1 MSDRRED
8 DALLIY
14 PEPQRLPE
22 SVRSAL
28 EGGEEVVALAKTDMR
43 GGDYGEDYVVL
54 TNARLLVVNER
65 LVEALPLDKVKSVSI
80 RGYINTCVLVA
91 EVDGGQR
98 SLAVFTRGRLEVFD
112 RLVAIANNIV
122 IGKVPYQLLK
132 EQLLNRVREEE
143 ERRRLSSTRAAILR
157 LLGLLRPIAP
167 VLVAT
172 VVVAVAIRV
181 VGLIPPYLMKIL
193 VDEVLTKGRADL
205 LLHVILGLLAVNL
218 VNTVLNSLNAYINT
232 RFNVG
237 VTNTL
242 RARVYRKLHELSLTH
257 YDRFGSGG
265 LWSRIVDD
273 VNRVQWFLSV
283 AFVPLFIN
291 AAMVAFV
298 GVTLATLNPW
308 LTLVALTPI
317 PVSVTANIIYRKTA
331 SRYYHRL
338 WRKWSRIVSVISDTI
353 NAAILVKSFGK
364 EEEFTRKFEGYQTE
378 FERAQM
384 DVFKFEQQIWPAVG
398 LAFTVSSLLVWWF
411 GSKDVLQGAMTLGSL
426 MAFTSYMWQFYSPVF
441 GLIENVRNL
450 QLLGVAAGRIFEILD
465 IEPDVREPPDAVHV
479 ELTGNVECDNVWFT
493 YDGIHY
499 ALKGVTTRIRSGE
512 RVGLVGPS
520 GSGKTTLAKLL
531 LHLYDPQVGS
541 VRFDGVDARRIKL
554 SSLKEQVAI
563 VLQNPVLL
571 DTTIAENI
579 AVGKPGA
586 TPEEII
592 AAAKAAKAHDFI
604 MRLPEAY
611 DTEVGMQG
619 SRLSGGER
627 ARVALAAAL
636 LKDPKILILDEPT
649 AALDAL
655 TEDEVTEELER
666 LTRGRT
672 TIIIAHRLST
682 LRFTDRI
689 IVMENGRI
697 VEEGTHEELL
707 KRDGLYKRLWEA
719 QLKGLMRMGAAEV
732 GGEARGELVAVARAA

>member
-1 MSDRRED
+1 MPGTPNED
-8 DALLIY
+8 TLRIY
-14 PEPQRLPE
+14 PKPDEIPSQVK
-22 SVRSAL
+22 SVL
-28 EGGEEVVALAKTDMR
+28 ENGEEVVALAKTDMV
-43 GGDYGEDYVVL
+43 GGDYGEEYVIL
-54 TNARLLVVNER
+54 TNSRLVVVNEK
-65 LVEALPLDKVKSVSI
+65 LVDAVSLEKITTASI
-80 RGYINTCVLVA
+80 RGYINTCVLT
-91 EVDGGQR
+91 VDTDEGPR
-98 SLAVFTRGRLEVFD
+98 SLAVFTRGRLEAFD
-112 RLVAIANNIV
+112 KLVTIVNNLV
-122 IGKVPYQLLK
+122 VGKIPYQLLK
-132 EQLLNRVREEE
+132 DQLLSRARVE
-143 ERRRLSSTRAAILR
+143 ERKSVRAAIIR
-157 LLGLLRPIAP
+157 LLGLLKPISSTF
-167 VLVAT
+167 VAT
-172 VVVAVAIRV
+172 IVVAVAIRV
-181 VGLIPPYLMKIL
+181 VGLVPPYLMKIL
-193 VDEVLTKGRADL
+193 VDDVLMKSRADL
-205 LLHVILGLLAVNL
+205 LLNVILGLLTVNL
-218 VNTVLNSLNAYINT
+218 VNTVLNSLNAYFNT
-232 RFNVG
+232 KFNVG

-242 RARVYRKLHELSLTH
+242 RGHVYRKLQELSLTH

-273 VNRVQWFLSV
+273 VNRVQWFLSA
-283 AFVPLFIN
+283 AFIPLFIN
-291 AAMVAFV
+291 AAMVVFV
-298 GVTLATLNPW
+298 GVTLATINPW
-308 LTLVALTPI
+308 LTLIALMPI
-317 PVSVTANIIYRKTA
+317 PVSVTGNLIYRKAA

-364 EEEFTRKFEGYQTE
+364 ESEFVERFESHQSE

-398 LAFTVSSLLVWWF
+398 LAFTISSLLVWWF
-411 GSKDVLQGAMTLGSL
+411 GGRDVLQGMMSLGSL

-450 QLLGVAAGRIFEILD
+450 QLLAVAAGRVFELLD
-465 IEPDVREPPDAVHV
+465 LAPDVQDSPNAVSV
-479 ELTGNVECDNVWFT
+479 ELKGDIECDNVWFT

-499 ALKGVTTRIRSGE
+499 ALKGATLKIAPGE

-531 LHLYDPQVGS
+531 LHLYDPQVG
-541 VRFDGVDARRIKL
+541 VLKYDEVDVRRIRL
-554 SSLKEQVAI
+554 SSLKNQVAI

-571 DTTIAENI
+571 DATIAENI
-579 AVGKPGA
+579 MLGKPDA
-586 TPEEII
+586 TPEEIL
-592 AAAKAAKAHDFI
+592 AAAKVAKAHDFI

-627 ARVALAAAL
+627 ARIALAAAL
-636 LKDPKILILDEPT
+636 LKNPKILILDEPT

-666 LTRGRT
+666 MTRGRT

-697 VEEGTHEELL
+697 VEEGKHEELL

-719 QLKGLMRMGAAEV
+719 QLKGLMRMTEV
-732 GGEARGELVAVARAA
+732 KSESEGEQVVLAQ

>member
-1 MSDRRED
+1 MPASLDQDSLR
-8 DALLIY
+8 IY
-14 PEPQRLPE
+14 PKPDEIPS
-22 SVRSAL
+22 SVKSML
-28 EGGEEVVALAKTDMR
+28 EEGEEVVALAKTDMV
-43 GGDYGEDYVVL
+43 GGDYGEELVVL
-54 TNARLLVVNER
+54 TNLRLLVVNER
-65 LVEALPLDKVKSVSI
+65 LVEAVPLEKITTASI
-80 RGYINTCVLVA
+80 RGYINTCVLT
-91 EVDGGQR
+91 VDTDEGPR
-98 SLAVFTRGRLEVFD
+98 SLAVFTRGRLEAFD
-112 RLVAIANNIV
+112 KLVTIVNNLV
-122 IGKVPYQLLK
+122 VGKIPYQLLK
-132 EQLLNRVREEE
+132 DQLLSKSKVE
-143 ERRRLSSTRAAILR
+143 ERKSVRAAIIR
-157 LLGLLRPIAP
+157 LLGLLKPISGIF
-167 VLVAT
+167 VAT
-172 VVVAVAIRV
+172 IVVAVAIRV
-181 VGLIPPYLMKIL
+181 VGLVPPYLMKIL
-193 VDEVLTKGRADL
+193 VDEVLMKSRADL
-205 LLHVILGLLAVNL
+205 LLNVILGLLAVNL
-218 VNTVLNSLNAYINT
+218 VNTVLNSLNAYFNT

-242 RARVYRKLHELSLTH
+242 RSHVYRKLQELSLTH
-257 YDRFGSGG
+257 YDRFGAGG

-273 VNRVQWFLSV
+273 VNRVQWFLSA
-283 AFVPLFIN
+283 AFIPLFIN
-291 AAMVAFV
+291 AAMVVFV
-298 GVTLATLNPW
+298 GIMLATMNPW
-308 LTLVALTPI
+308 LTLIALMPI
-317 PVSVTANIIYRKTA
+317 PVSVTGNLIYRKTA

-364 EEEFTRKFEGYQTE
+364 ESEFVDRFESQQTE

-398 LAFTVSSLLVWWF
+398 LAFTISSLLVWWF
-411 GSKDVLQGAMTLGSL
+411 GGRDVLQGVMSLGSL

-450 QLLGVAAGRIFEILD
+450 QLLAVAAGRVFELLD
-465 IEPDVREPPDAVHV
+465 LKPDVQDSSDAVSL
-479 ELTGNVECDNVWFT
+479 ELEGGIECDNVWFT

-499 ALKGVTTRIRSGE
+499 ALKGVTLRIAPGE
-512 RVGLVGPS
+512 RVGFVGPS

-531 LHLYDPQVGS
+531 LHLYDPQVG
-541 VRFDGVDARRIKL
+541 VLKYDGIDVRRIKL
-554 SSLKEQVAI
+554 SSLKSQVAI

-579 AVGKPGA
+579 MLGKPDS

-592 AAAKAAKAHDFI
+592 AAAKVARAHDFI

-636 LKDPKILILDEPT
+636 LKNPKILILDEPT

-666 LTRGRT
+666 MTRGRT

-697 VEEGTHEELL
+697 VEEGKHEELL
-707 KRDGLYKRLWEA
+707 RRDGLYKRLWEA
-719 QLKGLMRMGAAEV
+719 QLKGLMRMTEAKVEG
-732 GGEARGELVAVARAA
+732 GGEQVVLAQQP